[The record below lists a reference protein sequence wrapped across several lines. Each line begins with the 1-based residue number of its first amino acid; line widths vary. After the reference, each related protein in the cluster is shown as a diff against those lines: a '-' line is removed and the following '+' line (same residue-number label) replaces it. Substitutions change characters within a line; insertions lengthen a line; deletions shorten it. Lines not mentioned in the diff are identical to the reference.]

1 MIYKLNKKY
10 LKHVCSEQKASMLNT
25 FTGCKQDRDFIYIDY
40 VDKNYLCMPMLEKIR
55 DSKTC
60 ALSLFSGCGGL
71 DIGTQM
77 AGVKIITT
85 VDFEPATVETLN
97 ANPFFFF
104 F

>member
-60 ALSLFSGCGGL
+60 ALSLFFWMRWTRHRYTDGRC
-71 DIGTQM
+71 
-77 AGVKIITT
+77 KNH
-85 VDFEPATVETLN
+85 LN
-97 ANPFFFF
+97 SRF
-104 F
+104 